1 MLAVYESIDL
11 GLISML
17 RGPSTASSENDVL
30 ELLQANHPLLLRD
43 PIHED
48 RVYVY
53 HAFGVHALEFGEL
66 LQCLAIALRADD
78 EEATSLCQTL
88 EQSPF
93 THVTAMLNTFS
104 IQRKWVPNF
113 IFIQPILISVIS
125 QMLESCD
132 CCMRTQ

>member
-17 RGPSTASSENDVL
+17 SNPSAVSSEDNIL

-43 PIHED
+43 PIHD
-48 RVYVY
+48 NRVYVS

-66 LQCLAIALRADD
+66 LQCLATALRTDD
-78 EEATSLCQTL
+78 EEATSLRRAL
-88 EQSPF
+88 EKSPV

-104 IQRKWVPNF
+104 IQRKWVSSSNP
-113 IFIQPILISVIS
+113 IQLMLISTIL
-125 QMLESCD
+125 QMLEPRYR
-132 CCMRTQ
+132 CMRT